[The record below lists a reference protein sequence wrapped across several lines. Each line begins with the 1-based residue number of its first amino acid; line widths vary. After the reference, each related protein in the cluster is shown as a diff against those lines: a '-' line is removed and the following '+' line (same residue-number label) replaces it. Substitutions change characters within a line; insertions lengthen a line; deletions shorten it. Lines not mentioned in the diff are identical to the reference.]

1 MKKVIQN
8 NMWGKTKNKTQNNLS
23 NQIAIHNE
31 EKKSCACMLRL
42 HDNETRMFVLRI
54 FLCFSQHIVNFQFLY
69 KR

>member
-31 EKKSCACMLRL
+31 EKKKLCMHAEVAR
-42 HDNETRMFVLRI
+42 
-54 FLCFSQHIVNFQFLY
+54 
-69 KR
+69 